1 MAHHKRKSTR
11 EKDLTSRYMS
21 GGMDED
27 RVERSQRF
35 TGRSKN
41 AEQNKILA
49 TAVMR
54 AQEQAG
60 ADVEQLPVGE
70 VIQVFSLFSE
80 VEHEGATFLCVM
92 RKTLSKVSGT
102 SIVVGDRVRFLAVAE
117 PEHALED
124 PPGTT
129 AADPSMPPKPREGV
143 IEQILPRRTVLT
155 RADSFKGIEQHP
167 IVANAGQM
175 LIVASLRE
183 PTVKWGLIDRMLVAA
198 RAGGL
203 RPVVCLNKID
213 LAKPKAGA
221 ADGAVPP
228 DLAEAREALAHYR
241 TLDVITVEASVEQNK
256 GLDEVRDLLH
266 GQTTVLAGHSGVGKS
281 SLARAIQPSLDL
293 RVGAISGY
301 TGKGRHTTT
310 SARRY
315 VLDVGG
321 AVVDTPGVK
330 LFGLWG
336 VTRENLPEFFPDV
349 SEGAAPAWRRQS
361 YERILES
368 LPEPEYE
375 DPRARGAGH
384 GG

>member
-1 MAHHKRKSTR
+1 MSKRRKGPR

-27 RVERSQRF
+27 RVDKTQRF

-41 AEQNKILA
+41 AEQNRILA
-49 TAVMR
+49 TAMMR
-54 AQEQAG
+54 AQEQSG
-60 ADVEQLPVGE
+60 ADVERLPVGE

-80 VEHEGATFLCVM
+80 VEHAGATYLCVV
-92 RKTLSKVSGT
+92 RKTLSKVSDT

-117 PEHALED
+117 PEHALEA
-124 PPGTT
+124 PPGTPP
-129 AADPSMPPKPREGV
+129 ADASLPAKPREAV
-143 IEQILPRRTVLT
+143 IEQILPRNTVLT
-155 RADSFKGIEQHP
+155 RADSFKGTEQHP

-175 LIVASLRE
+175 LIVASLRD
-183 PTVKWGLIDRMLVAA
+183 PLVKWGLIDRMLVAA

-203 RPVVCLNKID
+203 RAIVCLNKID
-213 LAKPKAGA
+213 LAKPKPGAGE
-221 ADGAVPP
+221 GEIPP
-228 DLAEAREALAHYR
+228 DLADAREALAHYR
-241 TLDVITVEASVEQNK
+241 SLGVVTVEASVERQV
-256 GLDEVRDLLH
+256 GLDEIRDLLRD
-266 GQTTVLAGHSGVGKS
+266 QTTVLAGHSGVGKS

-336 VTRENLPEFFPDV
+336 VTRANLPEFFPDV
-349 SEGAAPAWRRQS
+349 TAGTAPEWRRQS

-368 LPEPEYE
+368 LPEPAYE
-375 DPRARGAGH
+375 DPRTRGAGH
-384 GG
+384 DG